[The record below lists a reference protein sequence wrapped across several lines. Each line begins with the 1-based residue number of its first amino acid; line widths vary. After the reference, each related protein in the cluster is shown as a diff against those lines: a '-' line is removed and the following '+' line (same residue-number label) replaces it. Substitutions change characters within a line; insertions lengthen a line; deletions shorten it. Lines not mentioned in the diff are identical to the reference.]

1 MRLNAHMA
9 KFPHAIF
16 PYILV
21 MVRRCPQYGLIAVGI
36 GTGLQ
41 EVPGASRCV
50 TRNFN
55 DGIEHIV
62 NGKRNTL
69 ARTAEEL
76 ANSFTPL
83 TAAEH
88 PTIPYGIGSEQL
100 RQCIGSV

>member
-1 MRLNAHMA
+1 MPDISHFSRVGAA
-9 KFPHAIF
+9 QCR

-21 MVRRCPQYGLIAVGI
+21 IVRCCPQHRLIAVGI

-50 TRNFN
+50 TRDVD

-62 NGKRNTL
+62 DGKRNAL

-88 PTIPYGIGSEQL
+88 PTIPYGIGSEQ
-100 RQCIGSV
+100 